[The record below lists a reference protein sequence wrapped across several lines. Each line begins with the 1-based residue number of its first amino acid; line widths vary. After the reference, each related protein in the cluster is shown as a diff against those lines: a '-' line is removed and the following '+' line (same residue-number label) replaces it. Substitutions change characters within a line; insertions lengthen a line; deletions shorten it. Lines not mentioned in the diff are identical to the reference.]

1 MATYKDIRGTHIK
14 TVTSDPPAPL
24 NGQMWYN
31 STTKIMKG
39 FTSNPAGSWASGG
52 ALNTGGIIPNNGAG
66 TLTAGLIGG
75 RLQEAGPSP
84 GNKANTEQYNGT
96 SFSEVNDLNTARSAG
111 AMGGLAYT
119 SALWVGG
126 QTPPLTGK
134 TESWNGSSWTE
145 VNDLNLDRRYFGGS
159 IESTSGGLV
168 YGGITP
174 SASSGTGQTEQWNGS
189 SWTEVHDLNN
199 ARRSNRGVGTSSQ
212 AFAMGGYDGTSV
224 SFCENW
230 NGSSWT
236 ETTDQN
242 DAGGGACFGA
252 YSDALKTSGQTT
264 ELWNGSAWS
273 SGSNASSPT
282 GNRSGVGANT
292 NAGFKSGGEPPNS
305 GLTITEEWIAP
316 TTSTVTFTAS

>member
-134 TESWNGSSWTE
+134 TES
-145 VNDLNLDRRYFGGS
+145 
-159 IESTSGGLV
+159 
-168 YGGITP
+168 
-174 SASSGTGQTEQWNGS
+174 
-189 SWTEVHDLNN
+189 
-199 ARRSNRGVGTSSQ
+199 
-212 AFAMGGYDGTSV
+212 
-224 SFCENW
+224 
-230 NGSSWT
+230 
-236 ETTDQN
+236 
-242 DAGGGACFGA
+242 
-252 YSDALKTSGQTT
+252 
-264 ELWNGSAWS
+264 
-273 SGSNASSPT
+273 
-282 GNRSGVGANT
+282 
-292 NAGFKSGGEPPNS
+292 
-305 GLTITEEWIAP
+305 
-316 TTSTVTFTAS
+316 

>member
-14 TVTSDPPAPL
+14 TVTTDPPAPL

-145 VNDLNLDRRYFGGS
+145 VNDLN
-159 IESTSGGLV
+159 
-168 YGGITP
+168 
-174 SASSGTGQTEQWNGS
+174 
-189 SWTEVHDLNN
+189 N

-252 YSDALKTSGQTT
+252 YSDALKSSGQTT